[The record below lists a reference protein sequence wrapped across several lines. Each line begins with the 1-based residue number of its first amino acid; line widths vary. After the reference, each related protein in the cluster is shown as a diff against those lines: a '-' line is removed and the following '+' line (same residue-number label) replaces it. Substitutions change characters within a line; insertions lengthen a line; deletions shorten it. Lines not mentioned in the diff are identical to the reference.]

1 MLKKIIYICITL
13 YVMLIIGLYFFQEK
27 IIFRPKKLAKNFS
40 YSFSTKFEEIHLKTN
55 DNSTINGLHFKVDE
69 PKGVLLYFHG
79 NKGNLERWGKI
90 VAPFTNYNYDV
101 FVIDYRGYGK
111 NSDSRTEPKMYEDA
125 QLAYNYVKQ
134 FYKEENISIYG
145 RSLGSTFAVKVAK
158 DNKPKQLILEAPFYN
173 LVHLANLKYPLIPF
187 QWLLKFNFE
196 TNSYINDVTCP
207 ITIFHGDKDK
217 MVPIESSHKLIEF
230 KGEKDINLI
239 VLKDGTHHNVYKY
252 KSYNDAMSKL
262 LN

>member
-1 MLKKIIYICITL
+1 MIFIGVIFYIL
-13 YVMLIIGLYFFQEK
+13 VVIGLYFFQEN
-27 IIFRPKKLAKNFS
+27 IIFRPERLAKNFS

-55 DNSTINGLHFKVDE
+55 DNSIINGLHFKVE
-69 PKGVLLYFHG
+69 NSKGILLYFHG

-111 NSDSRTEPKMYEDA
+111 NSDKRTEQKMYEDA

-134 FYKEENISIYG
+134 FYKEDNISIYG
-145 RSLGSTFAVKVAK
+145 RSLGCTFAVKVAK
-158 DNKPKQLILEAPFYN
+158 ENNPKQLILEAPFYN
-173 LVHLANLKYPLIPF
+173 LEHLAKHKFPLIPF
-187 QWLLKFNFE
+187 QWLLKFKFE
-196 TNSYINDVTCP
+196 TNSFINDVTCP

-217 MVPIESSHKLIEF
+217 MVPIKSSYKLVESTSKS
-230 KGEKDINLI
+230 INFI

-252 KSYNDAMSKL
+252 KSYKDTMHKL